1 MKTFKNLNTVPKRNP
16 IQEAGSANGSE
27 TFPKAANDS
36 ENVPE
41 DAHTYFLAD
50 FSAWGMDTGPVTEKE
65 RRNRNSDAAF
75 RTNF

>member
-1 MKTFKNLNTVPKRNP
+1 VSAPDFLNFFMPCEQILISIFLLLMKTFKNLNTVPKRNP

-50 FSAWGMDTGPVTEKE
+50 FSA
-65 RRNRNSDAAF
+65 
-75 RTNF
+75 